1 LSDDILA
8 RLLVAFKA
16 EQREHVDQ
24 IRALVQ
30 QVAKSGAPSLADL
43 EEAFR
48 RAHSVKGAARAVD
61 LHPVETL
68 AHSLET
74 IFSRVRDRRLPLDER
89 VLRTIALV
97 LDAID
102 DWVAAYFQKKTPDAP
117 VNALA
122 AVEALL
128 DKDSGGR
135 RPVEPAPPAPG
146 PAFST
151 EEALRISSRSL
162 ERLMTACDRVSAE
175 IVGQESLGSKLRS
188 METSVI
194 ELELERDRIRRG
206 RGGVERS
213 LRQPQLQPL
222 SRYLDGVQRGV
233 RSLRKELRDLR
244 VAQTR
249 KAWSLNAAGEQLR
262 REVRQARL
270 VPAESVF
277 QGLRK
282 MVRDLAR
289 DEGRAVDFS
298 SEGLDVQADRLVLQ
312 ALKDPVMHILRNA
325 ISHGF
330 ATPPA
335 RPDPGTAAPGTVRLA
350 LRTHGNQLH
359 LSVSDNGRGVDWRAV
374 AEQAVKRHHLSP
386 EEAARATPAQLSRLL
401 FLPGFST
408 TRMVT
413 DLSGRGMGLSVVAE
427 TVKRMQGHITLRS
440 EPGAGMHL
448 DIVVPISISSHQLL
462 ILDCGGPCFALPVL
476 TLERLLRIPVAS
488 LQTVKGQSVAM
499 LQGRVVP
506 VASLARLIGLHDGPL
521 SVEGAALP
529 VAVLRASGGAVGVAA
544 NRFVAVVEGVVK
556 PIRGGAEAATAFA
569 GAIQTE
575 DGAIVLV
582 LDPAEMVERYRRL
595 EGGTLLR
602 AERAAPPRRVP
613 TMLVVDDSVTTRTLE
628 KSILEA
634 HGYQVILAVDGEE
647 ALRRLRVDRA
657 DLAIVD
663 LQMPRM
669 DGFQLI
675 EHMKR
680 DESLAKIPVIIVSS
694 LESREEKERGLALG
708 ASAYIVKRKFDHK
721 GLLDAI
727 RQIL

>member
-16 EQREHVDQ
+16 EQREHVEK
-24 IRALVQ
+24 IRLLVQ
-30 QVAKSGAPSLADL
+30 QLDRTGGAGRADL

-48 RAHSVKGAARAVD
+48 RAHSLKGAARAVD
-61 LHPVETL
+61 MRPVEGL
-68 AHSLET
+68 AHCLET
-74 IFSRVRDRRLPLDER
+74 IFARLRDRRLPFDEQT
-89 VLRTIALV
+89 VRTIHLF
-97 LDAID
+97 LDAVE
-102 DWVAAYFQKKTPDAP
+102 DWVAAYFAKQTPP
-117 VNALA
+117 VPLQALA

-128 DKDSGGR
+128 GPEAAGLRSAIEPTLPAGSG
-135 RPVEPAPPAPG
+135 PSPG
-146 PAFST
+146 PAPSA
-151 EEALRISSRSL
+151 EDALRISASSL

-175 IVGQESLGSKLRS
+175 ILGQEPLGTKLRA
-188 METSVI
+188 MEAAVI
-194 ELELERDRIRRG
+194 DLELERDRIRRG
-206 RGGVERS
+206 RNGVERM
-213 LRQPQLQPL
+213 LRGPQLAPL
-222 SRYLDGVQRGV
+222 SRYLDRVHRGV
-233 RSLRKELRDLR
+233 GSLRRDLRDLR

-249 KAWSLNAAGEQLR
+249 RAFRLNAAGDQLR

-270 VPAESVF
+270 VPADSVF

-289 DEGRAVDFS
+289 DEGRAVDFQG
-298 SEGLDVQADRLVLQ
+298 EGLDVQADRMVLQ

-325 ISHGF
+325 ISHG
-330 ATPPA
+330 AA
-335 RPDPGTAAPGTVRLA
+335 AGTTPGTVRLA
-350 LRTHGNQLH
+350 LGTQGNQLH
-359 LSVSDNGRGVDWRAV
+359 ITVSDNGQGVNWTAV
-374 AEQAVKRHHLSP
+374 AEQAVKRGHLSA
-386 EEAARATPAQLSRLL
+386 EQAAAATPAQLSRLL

-408 TRMVT
+408 ARMVT

-427 TVKRMQGHITLRS
+427 TVKRMQGHLTLQS
-440 EPGAGMHL
+440 EPGAGMRLHM
-448 DIVVPISISSHQLL
+448 VVPISISSHQLL
-462 ILDCGGPCFALPVL
+462 ILESGGSRFALPAL
-476 TLERLLRIPVAS
+476 TLERLVRIPVAS
-488 LQTVKGQSVAM
+488 LQTVKGQSVVL
-499 LQGRVVP
+499 LQGRPVP
-506 VASLARLIGLHDGPL
+506 VTSLARLIGLPDQPL
-521 SVEGAALP
+521 SVEGAAVP
-529 VAVLRASGGAVGVAA
+529 VALLRANGGAVGAA
-544 NRFVAVVEGVVK
+544 ADRFLSVIEAVVK
-556 PIRGGAEAATAFA
+556 PIRGGAQAATAFA

-575 DGAIVLV
+575 DGAVVLV
-582 LDPAEMVERYRRL
+582 LDPAEMIERYRRL

-602 AERAAPPRRVP
+602 AQPAPPPRRTP

-647 ALRRLRVDRA
+647 ALRRLRADRA

-680 DESLAKIPVIIVSS
+680 DQALAKIPVIIVSS

-708 ASAYIVKRKFDHK
+708 AEAYIVKRKFDHK